1 MRISDWSSDVC
12 SSDLR
17 SPEDGVSDARCTHV
31 TRDRRSG
38 LSFDVKVVRA
48 GFASQ
53 SDIDQAVDRFR
64 PAFAQRG
71 AQVDMVVLAQ
81 AHIDAPLDGQAE
93 DRKSTRLNSS
103 H

>member
-17 SPEDGVSDARCTHV
+17 IRLEFLRHH
-31 TRDRRSG
+31 
-38 LSFDVKVVRA
+38 DVIR
-48 GFASQ
+48 
-53 SDIDQAVDRFR
+53 
-64 PAFAQRG
+64 
-71 AQVDMVVLAQ
+71 QVDDAARGVGGVEDRLGGRGEVVLAQ
-81 AHIDAPLDGQAE
+81 ALADIHPARSEEGVGHAAADNEMIDLADKVFEQ